1 LKIDSDIFMNN
12 GSIIGVYQVQT
23 TQMIVGSGGSTI
35 KKIYWDGSYLQV
47 QIGSTTYK
55 FRPDATA

>member
-1 LKIDSDIFMNN
+1 MNLDLLTATTGTIDTLNATELKV
-12 GSIIGVYQVQT
+12 G
-23 TQMIVGSGGSTI
+23 GSGASAVN
-35 KKIYWDGSYLQV
+35 KIYWDGMYLQV